1 MNDRTSQWRATS
13 GRLSVKQNGRRGAK
27 IFFKRTIDDF
37 VDEQENKNKRAKT
50 DGDAGL
56 LKPFLQREV
65 ELRNIEKIPPDQ
77 LNELLSEFVFTVKTA
92 KMEITTRQHHGMIA
106 GQKTHLFAAL
116 TRSFF

>member
-37 VDEQENKNKRAKT
+37 VDGQENKNTRAKT
-50 DGDAGL
+50 DGDVGL

-77 LNELLSEFVFTVKTA
+77 LHELLSEFVFTVRSKDGNYYEATSWLW
-92 KMEITTRQHHGMIA
+92 KR
-106 GQKTHLFAAL
+106 HLCLAQQF
-116 TRSFF
+116 